1 QFDLIKYFPAASDIT
16 LGLLEPAGY
25 TVWVGRSWYG
35 GSYAQHIVE
44 DGFIATEVN
53 TTEARIDV
61 SSVNSSASVSSPV
74 VYTDRLMPFPGST
87 GVVMAGIV
95 WPQAPDDAASKEYV
109 DSRA

>member
-1 QFDLIKYFPAASDIT
+1 S
-16 LGLLEPAGY
+16 
-25 TVWVGRSWYG
+25 
-35 GSYAQHIVE
+35 
-44 DGFIATEVN
+44 ATEVN

-109 DSRA
+109 DSRAVTAFGYKASNQSIPSNTWRRLTSWVSDSRSQV